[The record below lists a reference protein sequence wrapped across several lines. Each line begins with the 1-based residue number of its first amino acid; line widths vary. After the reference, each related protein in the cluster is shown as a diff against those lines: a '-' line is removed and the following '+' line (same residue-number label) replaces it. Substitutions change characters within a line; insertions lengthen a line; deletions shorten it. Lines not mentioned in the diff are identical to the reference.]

1 MCVYVLDYIFL
12 HLNSRKERK
21 KLSGQRHNLWNTK
34 HTHTRARTRI
44 HTRILSRILT
54 KRFRWVGLFVK
65 FVLSRSRVAVVVV
78 VIVNCFRRLLCV
90 FARAI
95 CSCTANKV
103 GRVFGVASFFGP
115 SSSSSLHKSNG
126 IFFLCFVLA
135 PRLVS
140 AYLFYKFSTHTH
152 TCTRIYTYLLL
163 SIKCCCC
170 CACKTKRFLINVLQ
184 PMWERDGDSLCF
196 LYSQSF
202 SLSYTNCGRI
212 NMLDRCT
219 KSKKHPGTVS
229 LLSLGDPTISNNQC
243 VHTFKLEYVCN
254 YMKFSFFL
262 SEIKMFSQPMK
273 RFLLLHILSY
283 SPHKT
288 YTSTHIHTHKRVRM
302 HISSSVARIRFIKNV
317 YAFSNE
323 RTKEGGWEKG
333 GRRNRY
339 DYEQNKRTRT
349 VRFSVCFCCLVAKS
363 VNEAHTRTSKSKCVS
378 VCVRNCTVG
387 RNRKFSI
394 FSSFGESNKW
404 VAPHTHTHT
413 HT

>member
-1 MCVYVLDYIFL
+1 M
-12 HLNSRKERK
+12 
-21 KLSGQRHNLWNTK
+21 K
-34 HTHTRARTRI
+34 HQTHIRARTRI

-78 VIVNCFRRLLCV
+78 VIVNCFRRSLCV

-115 SSSSSLHKSNG
+115 SSSSLHKSNG
-126 IFFLCFVLA
+126 IFFPLLCARSSPRLRVFVLQ
-135 PRLVS
+135 V
-140 AYLFYKFSTHTH
+140 FYTHTYTH

-229 LLSLGDPTISNNQC
+229 LLS
-243 VHTFKLEYVCN
+243 VW
-254 YMKFSFFL
+254 
-262 SEIKMFSQPMK
+262 
-273 RFLLLHILSY
+273 SY
-283 SPHKT
+283 YK
-288 YTSTHIHTHKRVRM
+288 
-302 HISSSVARIRFIKNV
+302 
-317 YAFSNE
+317 
-323 RTKEGGWEKG
+323 
-333 GRRNRY
+333 
-339 DYEQNKRTRT
+339 
-349 VRFSVCFCCLVAKS
+349 
-363 VNEAHTRTSKSKCVS
+363 
-378 VCVRNCTVG
+378 
-387 RNRKFSI
+387 
-394 FSSFGESNKW
+394 
-404 VAPHTHTHT
+404 
-413 HT
+413 

>member
-65 FVLSRSRVAVVVV
+65 FVLSRSRVGVVVV

-115 SSSSSLHKSNG
+115 SSSSLHKSNG
-126 IFFLCFVLA
+126 IFFPLLCARSSPRLRVFVLQ
-135 PRLVS
+135 V
-140 AYLFYKFSTHTH
+140 FYTHTYTH

-229 LLSLGDPTISNNQC
+229 LLS
-243 VHTFKLEYVCN
+243 VW
-254 YMKFSFFL
+254 
-262 SEIKMFSQPMK
+262 
-273 RFLLLHILSY
+273 SY
-283 SPHKT
+283 YK
-288 YTSTHIHTHKRVRM
+288 
-302 HISSSVARIRFIKNV
+302 
-317 YAFSNE
+317 
-323 RTKEGGWEKG
+323 
-333 GRRNRY
+333 
-339 DYEQNKRTRT
+339 
-349 VRFSVCFCCLVAKS
+349 
-363 VNEAHTRTSKSKCVS
+363 
-378 VCVRNCTVG
+378 
-387 RNRKFSI
+387 
-394 FSSFGESNKW
+394 
-404 VAPHTHTHT
+404 
-413 HT
+413 

>member
-65 FVLSRSRVAVVVV
+65 FVLSRSRAAVVV
-78 VIVNCFRRLLCV
+78 VNCFRRLLCV

-115 SSSSSLHKSNG
+115 SSSSLHKSNG

-140 AYLFYKFSTHTH
+140 AYLFYKFSTHTETH

-212 NMLDRCT
+212 NMLDRYT
-219 KSKKHPGTVS
+219 KSNKHPGTVS
-229 LLSLGDPTISNNQC
+229 LLSLCDPTISNNQC

-254 YMKFSFFL
+254 NMKFSFFL

-288 YTSTHIHTHKRVRM
+288 YTSTHIHTHT
-302 HISSSVARIRFIKNV
+302 NG
-317 YAFSNE
+317 YACIFLALSHAYALLKMCTLFPTNE
-323 RTKEGGWEKG
+323 
-333 GRRNRY
+333 GRRMWEGREKKPLRLWT
-339 DYEQNKRTRT
+339 EQTDAHSPFLC
-349 VRFSVCFCCLVAKS
+349 VFLLPCC
-363 VNEAHTRTSKSKCVS
+363 
-378 VCVRNCTVG
+378 
-387 RNRKFSI
+387 
-394 FSSFGESNKW
+394 
-404 VAPHTHTHT
+404 
-413 HT
+413 